1 MSIKILGD
9 STMDLSPELQ
19 KELSIPCVPFHIN
32 FGDVTKDD
40 MSFPNEEMYAYF
52 KKTGKLTQTSAVNVG
67 EAKAFLEEHVK
78 EGDEAYYLSIS
89 SDLSSGFQNVSLAA
103 QELGDH
109 IHVIDS
115 RSFSLG
121 IGLQALHLQVLVES
135 GVTDKETLLKEIETY
150 KDHVTASLT
159 VEDLSFFAK
168 GGRCSKLTAFGA
180 NLLKIRPTLMIKDG
194 KFTVF
199 AKMRGNMDKL
209 GRKYAE
215 TVLPAFGDIDYSL
228 ALIGYTSDYSQGVKD
243 LEQALKDAGFQRVV
257 VTKTNSTNATH
268 SGPNSYGFAFASGPE
283 LKKDSLFQRAKEKLA
298 SLRKK
303 NKQSEKEGE

>member
-103 QELGDH
+103 QEMGDH

-121 IGLQALHLQVLVES
+121 IGLQALHLQALVES
-135 GVTDKETLLKEIETY
+135 GVTDKETLLKEIQTY

-194 KFTVF
+194 KFIGKGFEVVLSKENAALTKGHDGKKVT
-199 AKMRGNMDKL
+199 L
-209 GRKYAE
+209 GIRPENFTAE
-215 TVLPAFGDIDYSL
+215 GKTDFKVDLVEHLGQYSL
-228 ALIGYTSDYSQGVKD
+228 VHGDVVGNRCILKLHGWQRFEHGDDIKIGVRQEMLRFFDEAG
-243 LEQALKDAGFQRVV
+243 DAI
-257 VTKTNSTNATH
+257 K
-268 SGPNSYGFAFASGPE
+268 
-283 LKKDSLFQRAKEKLA
+283 AKE
-298 SLRKK
+298 
-303 NKQSEKEGE
+303 EK